1 MEPWLRGVYDAEGM
15 RAVDRWAIEDQ
26 GVDSL
31 ALMEAAGRAVAE
43 AVARLA
49 PRGPVRVV
57 CGKGNNGGDGLVA
70 ARLLRE
76 MGFEAEALLLWPA
89 AELSEDAVANLR
101 RLKEAGAER
110 SAGDGSAD
118 AGTVGSAGGDAAA
131 VEVTPSEIGVRLA
144 GSGAVVD
151 AIFGTGFAGAPRE
164 PAAAAIATIND
175 LGAPVV
181 ACDVASGVDAATG
194 EVAGAAVEADV
205 TVTFHGAQLGHY
217 VAPGKW
223 ATGAL
228 AVAPIGI
235 PAGAPGPTAAG
246 IIDPDVLDLAPRRGA
261 RSTKFSSGQVTIAGG
276 SRGLTGA
283 VRMSSTA
290 AIRAGAGYATV
301 AVPADLEPVFEAAEV
316 EVMSRG
322 IAGPAGRLGS
332 EAVEEVL
339 AAFERAAGGVLGP
352 GLGRDEDSLAFA
364 REVAP
369 RIEAPLVIDAD
380 GLNAFAGQLDRLA
393 ARSAPTILTPH
404 AGELGRLLERDP
416 AEIGERRL
424 AAAREAAAWSGA
436 VVVLKGDDTIVTD
449 GERVA
454 VNAVSAPGLATA
466 GSGDVLSGMIA
477 ALLAR
482 GLEPFA
488 AACAAVIAHARAGR
502 EAARRVGAAE
512 SVIAGDVIA
521 AIPAGLRSAGPVE

>member
-1 MEPWLRGVYDAEGM
+1 MEPWLRGLYDAEGM
-15 RAVDRWAIEDQ
+15 RAVDRWAIEDR
-26 GVDSL
+26 GVDPL

-49 PRGPVRVV
+49 PQGPVRVV

-89 AELSEDAVANLR
+89 GELSEDAAANLR
-101 RLKEAGAER
+101 RLYDPPGGVR
-110 SAGDGSAD
+110 SSPRYPAISANAPVVEVGDGD
-118 AGTVGSAGGDAAA
+118 VAA
-131 VEVTPSEIGVRLA
+131 RLA

-164 PAAAAIATIND
+164 PATAAIAAIGD
-175 LGAPVV
+175 CGAPVV

-194 EVAGAAVEADV
+194 EVAGAVVEADV
-205 TVTFHGAQLGHY
+205 TVTFHGAKLGHH

-223 ATGAL
+223 ATGEL
-228 AVAPIGI
+228 VVAPIGI
-235 PAGAPGPTAAG
+235 PAGAPEPAAAG
-246 IIDPDVLDLAPRRGA
+246 VIEPAVLDLAPRRGA

-301 AVPADLEPVFEAAEV
+301 VVPADLEPVFEAAEV

-322 IAGPAGRLGS
+322 IAGPSGRLGTES
-332 EAVEEVL
+332 AAAVL
-339 AAFERAAGGVLGP
+339 AGFERAAGGVFGP
-352 GLGRDEDSLAFA
+352 GLGRDDDSLALA
-364 REVAP
+364 REVVP

-404 AGELGRLLERDP
+404 AGELGRLLERD
-416 AEIGERRL
+416 AADIGAHRL
-424 AAAREAAAWSGA
+424 AAAKEAAAWSGA

-466 GSGDVLSGMIA
+466 GSGDVLSGMTA

-502 EAARRVGAAE
+502 EAARRLGAAE

-521 AIPAGLRSAGPVE
+521 AIPVGLRSAGAVE